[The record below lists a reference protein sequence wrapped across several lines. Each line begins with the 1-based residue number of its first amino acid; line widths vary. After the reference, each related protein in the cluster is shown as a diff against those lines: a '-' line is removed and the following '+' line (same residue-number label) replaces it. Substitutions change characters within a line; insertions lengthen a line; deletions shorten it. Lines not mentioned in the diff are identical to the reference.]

1 MILDY
6 VDMILEHVLIKPKSQ
21 IENPKL
27 NKQKN
32 SSLRMNDS
40 IRRVVTGHDK
50 NGYAVFASDNNYETI
65 VIPSG
70 DAAMA
75 TIWTTATVPADLN
88 DETDGRERDAGTT
101 LKGGSVI
108 RVVDMLPGA
117 SSPMHRTSSI
127 DYGIV
132 ISGSIELELD
142 NAIFTTIGPGGII
155 VQRGTIHKWRN
166 PSSTEVCRIVFV
178 LTEAKAYVHD
188 GATLPEYMGH

>member
-1 MILDY
+1 M
-6 VDMILEHVLIKPKSQ
+6 
-21 IENPKL
+21 
-27 NKQKN
+27 N
-32 SSLRMNDS
+32 SS

-50 NGYAVFASDNNYETI
+50 NGKAVFAADDNYETVI
-65 VIPSG
+65 IPSG

-75 TIWTTATVPADLN
+75 TIWTTATVPANLN
-88 DETDGRERDAGTT
+88 DETDGRTRDAGTT

-117 SSPMHRTSSI
+117 ASPMHRTNSI
-127 DYGIV
+127 DYGII

-142 NAIFTTIGPGGII
+142 NTVFKTMGPGDII

-166 PSSTEVCRIVFV
+166 PSSTEICRIVFV

-188 GATLPEYMGH
+188 GAALPEYMGH

>member
-1 MILDY
+1 MMQL
-6 VDMILEHVLIKPKSQ
+6 P
-21 IENPKL
+21 
-27 NKQKN
+27 
-32 SSLRMNDS
+32 

-50 NGYAVFASDNNYETI
+50 KGKAVFVSDEKYETV

-88 DETDGRERDAGTT
+88 DEKDGRERDAGTT

-117 SSPMHRTSSI
+117 SSPVHRTSSI

-132 ISGSIELELD
+132 ISGVIELELD
-142 NAIFTTIGPGGII
+142 NHVFKTLGAGDII

-166 PSSTEVCRIVFV
+166 PSSSTICRIVFV
-178 LTEAKAYVHD
+178 LTEAKPFELNGKA
-188 GATLPEYMGH
+188 LSEYMEH

>member
-1 MILDY
+1 M
-6 VDMILEHVLIKPKSQ
+6 
-21 IENPKL
+21 L
-27 NKQKN
+27 NKV
-32 SSLRMNDS
+32 
-40 IRRVVTGHDK
+40 RRVVTGHSDD
-50 NGYAVFASDNNYETI
+50 GTAIFVSDNPYETE

-75 TIWTTATVPADLN
+75 TIWTTTTVPADLN

-108 RVVDMLPGA
+108 RIVDMLPNA

-132 ISGSIELELD
+132 ISGIIELELD
-142 NAIFTTIGPGGII
+142 NHVFKTIEAGGII

-166 PSSTEVCRIVFV
+166 PSNEETCRIVFV
-178 LTEAKAYVHD
+178 LTEAKPYEVNGKPLVDLMEH
-188 GATLPEYMGH
+188 